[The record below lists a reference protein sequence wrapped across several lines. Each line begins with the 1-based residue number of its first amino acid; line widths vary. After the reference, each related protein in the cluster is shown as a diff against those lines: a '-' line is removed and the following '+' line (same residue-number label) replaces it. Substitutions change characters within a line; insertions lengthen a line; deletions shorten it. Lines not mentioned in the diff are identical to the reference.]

1 MLKMLGLIGLSIIAL
16 IRFSAPALAQQFY
29 VATTGPTARPQCPAT
44 PTLSSLS
51 YAISS
56 FAYTQ
61 FETYRYATSVPAP
74 TTTLTYAPP
83 YSALSSLVSSLS
95 TTTWGSWNPNASVT
109 ATDTSNPYGNAAWT
123 KLWQNAQIEDFT
135 YTGLYSTTVSPTP
148 VPSSE
153 LVLPPRDY
161 FGPTDCYY
169 FPEDFMFGVAGS
181 AGQIEGAV
189 AEEGKTPSLLE
200 IAITGS
206 QPRDY
211 VTNENYYLYKQDI
224 ERLAAMGVKY
234 YSLSLA
240 WTRILPFA
248 LEGTPVNQQAIDHYS
263 DLLDYVLEKGM
274 IPTVTMFH
282 FDTPLQFFGSN
293 LSTAADKPLIGT
305 VNGGYQNE
313 TFQDA
318 FVNYGKV
325 VLTHFAD
332 RVPIWF
338 TFNEPFLCSYNGL
351 SVNNVIKAHARLYHF
366 YHEEIN
372 GTGKM
377 GMKFSDNFGVPL
389 DPSNPS
395 HLDAANRF
403 NDFQLATFCNPIYL
417 GIDYPD
423 VFKQIVPDYVP
434 LTAADLEYL
443 NGTADFLGIDPY
455 TATVISPPS
464 QGIAAC
470 TANISDPLF
479 PYCVDEST
487 ITTFG
492 WDIGYRSQSYVYS
505 TPTYLRTCLSYL
517 WNTFQHPII
526 VSEFGFPVWDEADKA
541 LPDQL
546 FDTPRSTYYLSF
558 MSEILKSIWED
569 NVNVLGAL
577 AWSFADNWE
586 FGDYNAHF
594 GLQTVNRTTQ
604 VRNYKKSFFDL
615 VDFVNARTMPSGAGG
630 MGTASASAGWSAV
643 GPTQTSTSW

>member
-1 MLKMLGLIGLSIIAL
+1 MPKMSGLIYLSIFAL
-16 IRFSAPALAQQFY
+16 THSVAPALAQQFY
-29 VATTGPTARPQCPAT
+29 IATTGPTARPQCPAT
-44 PTLSSLS
+44 PTLPSPS
-51 YAISS
+51 YVISS

-61 FETYRYATSVPAP
+61 SETYRYATSVPAP

-83 YSALSSLVSSLS
+83 YSALSSLVPSLS

-109 ATDTSNPYGNAAWT
+109 ATDTSNPYGSAAWT
-123 KLWQNAQIEDFT
+123 KLWQNAHIGNFT

-181 AGQIEGAV
+181 AAQIEGAV
-189 AEEGKTPSLLE
+189 AEEGKTPSLME
-200 IAITGS
+200 ILITDTR
-206 QPRDY
+206 PRDY

-240 WTRILPFA
+240 WTRILPFVF
-248 LEGTPVNQQAIDHYS
+248 EGTPVNQQAIDHYS
-263 DLLDYVLEKGM
+263 NLLDYVLEKGM
-274 IPTVTMFH
+274 IPTVTLFH

-293 LSTAADKPLIGT
+293 LSTAADKPLIGY

-338 TFNEPFLCSYNGL
+338 TFNEPFIYSDNGH

-366 YHEEIN
+366 YHEEIQ

-377 GMKFSDNFGVPL
+377 GMKFNDNFGVPL
-389 DPSNPS
+389 DPANSS
-395 HLDAANRF
+395 HVDATNHF

-417 GIDYPD
+417 GVDYPD
-423 VFKQIVPDYVP
+423 AFKQTIPDYVP
-434 LTAADLEYL
+434 LTASDLEYL

-464 QGIAAC
+464 EGITACAAN
-470 TANISDPLF
+470 TSDPLF
-479 PYCVDEST
+479 PYCVNQST
-487 ITTFG
+487 VTTFG
-492 WDIGYRSQSYVYS
+492 WDIGYRSQSYVYT
-505 TPTYLRTCLSYL
+505 TPTYLRTYLSYL
-517 WNTFQHPII
+517 WNTFKHPII

-569 NVNVLGAL
+569 HVHVLGAL

-586 FGDYNAHF
+586 FGDYSAHF

-630 MGTASASAGWSAV
+630 MGTVSASASWSGV